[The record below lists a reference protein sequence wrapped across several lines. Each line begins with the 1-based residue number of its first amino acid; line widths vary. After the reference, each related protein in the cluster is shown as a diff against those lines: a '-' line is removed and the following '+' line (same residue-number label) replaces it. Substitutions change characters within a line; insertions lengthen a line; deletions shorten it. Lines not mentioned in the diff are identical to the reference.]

1 MMNLTESKE
10 FARRFIPVRM
20 LVLHDEELKAS
31 KGKSSSI
38 SYGITDFVY
47 FVNGGFLSKI
57 RIILTTDGEGSHEY
71 RYYVGYKFSEPNCIK
86 YYIAEDEERD
96 IFNVL
101 YTEGMKWDGE
111 VEVTSDQLEK
121 WSKQYARHL
130 KDIEEANTERRIEE

>member
-1 MMNLTESKE
+1 MKLREAKE

-20 LVLHDEELKAS
+20 LTLHDEEIKAS

-47 FVNGGFLSKI
+47 FVNEGLLAKI
-57 RIILTTDGEGSHEY
+57 IIILEGEGSHKF
-71 RYYVGYKFSEPNCIK
+71 RYYVGYKFSEPNVIK
-86 YYIAEDEERD
+86 FYIAEDENRD

-101 YTEGMKWDGE
+101 YTEGMKWDGK
-111 VEVTSDQLEK
+111 VEVTPDQLEK

-130 KDIEEANTERRIEE
+130 KDLEEANTEHKGSIEE